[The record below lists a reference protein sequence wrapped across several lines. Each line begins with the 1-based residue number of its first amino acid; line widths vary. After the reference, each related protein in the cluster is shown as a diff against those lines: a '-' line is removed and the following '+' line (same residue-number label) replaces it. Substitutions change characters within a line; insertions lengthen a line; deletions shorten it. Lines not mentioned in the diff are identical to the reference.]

1 MVVRRRSLTREEGN
15 VRVSNNHEPSFPR
28 GGGATEKGNSNRRH
42 HARFVVR
49 EKFLGRVT
57 SVYDATI
64 LNISLG
70 GVLIEHAHVVRPGAS
85 SSLDLDLQGKRLS
98 LRCRVARSVVHRAER
113 QPDGEHALIY
123 QTGLEFIDAPK
134 ETRIMISNYIQSV
147 IDDAKSA
154 LTEEEQDRR
163 SYTCEKCGQSF
174 SLTDADVRPV
184 FIESRN
190 RPVEPGDMF
199 HYDHEMCQG
208 TLMYTFG
215 GAHTPWSAG

>member
-1 MVVRRRSLTREEGN
+1 MTGARPARVVNELRARE
-15 VRVSNNHEPSFPR
+15 
-28 GGGATEKGNSNRRH
+28 KDNSNRRH

-49 EKFLGRVT
+49 GNFKGRVT
-57 SVYDATI
+57 AVYDANI

-70 GVLIEHAHVVRPGAS
+70 GALIEHAHVVRPGAS

-113 QPDGEHALIY
+113 QPDGEQALIY
-123 QTGLEFIDAPK
+123 HTGLAFIDAPK
-134 ETRIMISNYIQSV
+134 ETRLMISNYIQSI
-147 IDDAKSA
+147 IDDVKSA
-154 LTEEEQDRR
+154 LTEEDLSRR
-163 SYTCEKCGQSF
+163 SYTCEKCGESF
-174 SLTDADVRPV
+174 SLTDPEVRPA

-190 RPVEPGDMF
+190 RPVEPGDTF
-199 HYDHEMCQG
+199 YYDHGTCQG